1 MVDNSEGYR
10 IVCPTPH
17 KRCRHAG
24 KMTELLLWR
33 DTCVLNDDAMLKFYE
48 VLHWHERSAM

>member
-48 VLHWHERSAM
+48 VLH